1 MFREASEANRTQETL
16 MSAVVVMKGGGGVK
30 GHTQTLPSYAQTH
43 TGVNTLV
50 CDWLVIDRCLGC

>member
-16 MSAVVVMKGGGGVK
+16 SSGGDEGEGVK

-43 TGVNTLV
+43 TGVNTRV